1 MYKPSYIYNWK
12 KKTNQ
17 TKTMKA
23 TITNKLDFVSWK
35 FDW

>member
-1 MYKPSYIYNWK
+1 MYKASYIYNWK
-12 KKTNQ
+12 KKNQ